1 MSRIG
6 KKEIIIPENV
16 QVTLEESELGT
27 LVKVK
32 GPKGELE
39 KLIRPEIAI
48 TLEDKIKLKLTVAK
62 ETKQSAAFYGLSRTL
77 VNNMIVGVTVGF
89 SKELEIQGVG
99 YRAALQG
106 ANINFQLGKSHPE
119 LLEPP
124 AGISFEVEK
133 TGLGIKVAGADKEL
147 VGQIAATIRSLRP
160 VEVYKGKGIR
170 YKGEHVRK
178 KAGKSGGK

>member
-16 QVTLEESELGT
+16 QVTLEESEAGT

-48 TLEDKIKLKLTVAK
+48 SQEAKVLKLTIAK
-62 ETKQSAAFYGLSRTL
+62 KTKQSAAFYGLSRTL

-89 SKELEIQGVG
+89 FKELEIQGVG

-106 ANINFQLGKSHPE
+106 NNINFQLGKSHPE
-119 LLEPP
+119 VLEPP

-133 TGLGIKVAGADKEL
+133 TGLGIKVLGSDKEL
-147 VGQIAATIRSLRP
+147 VGQVAATIRALRS

>member
-16 QVTLEESELGT
+16 QITLEASDLGT

-39 KLIRPEIAI
+39 KLIRPEIAVAQESN
-48 TLEDKIKLKLTVAK
+48 LLKFTIAK

-77 VNNMIVGVTVGF
+77 VNNMVVGVTVGF
-89 SKELEIQGVG
+89 FKELEIQGVG

-119 LLEPP
+119 ILEPP
-124 AGISFEVEK
+124 SGITFEVEK
-133 TGLGIKVAGADKEL
+133 TGLGIKVLGSDKEL
-147 VGQIAATIRSLRP
+147 VGQIAATIRGLRP

-170 YKGEHVRK
+170 YKGETVRK

>member
-89 SKELEIQGVG
+89 FKELEIQGVG

>member
-48 TLEDKIKLKLTVAK
+48 AQEDKTLKLTVAK
-62 ETKQSAAFYGLSRTL
+62 QTKQSAAFYGLSRTL

-89 SKELEIQGVG
+89 FKELEIQGVG